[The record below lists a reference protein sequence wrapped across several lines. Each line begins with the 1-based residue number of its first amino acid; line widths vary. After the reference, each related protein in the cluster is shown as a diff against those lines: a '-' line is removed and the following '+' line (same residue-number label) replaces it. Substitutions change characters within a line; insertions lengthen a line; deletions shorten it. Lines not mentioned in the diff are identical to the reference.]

1 MRKGDKTMN
10 YSKIENSKVYYRLED
25 GEDWVKIDQI
35 DKEDLL
41 VLLDKFISEEDF
53 ELEEFD
59 EKSIKNDV
67 HKIIYWDIYNKFKN
81 LNDNKDRFKD
91 ESNNRFKEAFNK
103 YRID

>member
-25 GEDWVKIDQI
+25 GENWVEIDQI
-35 DKEDLL
+35 DKEDLI

-67 HKIIYWDIYNKFKN
+67 HKIIYGDIYNKFKN

>member
-25 GEDWVKIDQI
+25 GEDWVEIDQI

-41 VLLDKFISEEDF
+41 VLLDKFILEEDF

-59 EKSIKNDV
+59 KKSIKNDV
-67 HKIIYWDIYNKFKN
+67 HKIIYEDIYNKFKN

>member
-25 GEDWVKIDQI
+25 GEDWVEIDQI

-41 VLLDKFISEEDF
+41 VLLDKFILEEDF

-67 HKIIYWDIYNKFKN
+67 HKIIYEDIYNKFKN

>member
-25 GEDWVKIDQI
+25 GEDWVEINQI

-59 EKSIKNDV
+59 EKKRMD
-67 HKIIYWDIYNKFKN
+67 
-81 LNDNKDRFKD
+81 
-91 ESNNRFKEAFNK
+91 
-103 YRID
+103 

>member
-1 MRKGDKTMN
+1 MRRGAKTMN
-10 YSKIENSKVYYRLED
+10 YSKIENSKVYYRLEH
-25 GEDWVKIDQI
+25 GENWIEIDQI

-59 EKSIKNDV
+59 EKNIKNDV
-67 HKIIYWDIYNKFKN
+67 HKIIYEDIYNKFKN
-81 LNDNKDRFKD
+81 LNENKDRFID